1 MIIARLNETFIF
13 LVFDLVF
20 QLTNH
25 KFCENIVE
33 LFIKIYYNDVNA
45 ELAQLVE
52 QRPRNA

>member
-1 MIIARLNETFIF
+1 MYFKLETFS
-13 LVFDLVF
+13 LK
-20 QLTNH
+20 NH